1 VTAARFDEVN
11 ADDPMLLLVLVGL
24 ALFGVAGWL
33 WRRADDMLGDLGGD
47 E

>member
-1 VTAARFDEVN
+1 MTAARFDEVN
-11 ADDPMLLLVLVGL
+11 PDDPMLLLVLAGL

-33 WRRADDMLGDLGGD
+33 WRRADGWLGDLGGD